1 MRGQKRFCY
10 LIYTRLY
17 IVAQC
22 DNVSNDFVNDVTRQY
37 LYAISFK

>member
-22 DNVSNDFVNDVTRQY
+22 NNASNDFFDDVTRQF

>member
-1 MRGQKRFCY
+1 MRGQKRFYY

-22 DNVSNDFVNDVTRQY
+22 NNPSNDFVDDVTRQY